1 MVRHQTPTRAGAT
14 GAVRSSTT
22 RLDQEYHAPVTNVLQ
37 SASTREKVTRRVRM
51 AIRRQASLR
60 PSGGHTRSYVD
71 KPFLSLR
78 GRGRHTSRYRFAGS
92 GAKRTASADVHAR
105 QSWVL
110 KDDRLQVPAVH
121 LVCHGAQRSLKYSI

>member
-78 GRGRHTSRYRFAGS
+78 GNGRHTSRYRYVGS
-92 GAKRTASADVHAR
+92 GVKRTASGGSHAR
-105 QSWVL
+105 NATAL
-110 KDDRLQVPAVH
+110 KENL
-121 LVCHGAQRSLKYSI
+121 S